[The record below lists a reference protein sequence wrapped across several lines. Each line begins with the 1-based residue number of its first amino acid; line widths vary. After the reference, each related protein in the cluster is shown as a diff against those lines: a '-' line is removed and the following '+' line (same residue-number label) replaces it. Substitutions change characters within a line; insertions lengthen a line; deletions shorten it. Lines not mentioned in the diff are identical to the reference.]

1 MQMSLKNY
9 QKRGLNKIAQDYE
22 YLLSLFKKML
32 SSIGEDGLQST
43 LNVSGIRTE
52 TGIPH
57 EEKLTQAIG
66 ICFELMNIAE
76 ENAAN
81 SYRREV
87 ENDFSDEVIRGSWGE
102 ALAQWKKQGKTV
114 EEMLSC
120 FRKVNAVPVLTAH
133 PTEAKRLTVL
143 EIHRELYLQ
152 LVELENR
159 KWTPKEQRKIE
170 KRITALLE
178 RWWRTGEIYLEKPRP
193 EDERNNVLHYFTN
206 VFPDALELHDA
217 KLRETWV
224 EQGLPEEAFRL
235 AKDFPQI
242 TFGSWVGGDRDGH
255 PFITP
260 EFTQETLSVHRSEA
274 LRMVVNKLNALAA
287 ALSFSI
293 FENPLPRDFLSRL
306 EDDAKA
312 LGDAGTKALERNKS
326 EPLRQFVNVL
336 KLRLA
341 LPEGDGKKI
350 NRPEELRLK
359 LNELQEVLTEIG
371 AGGVVDEFLFP
382 TQRFLRVFGFH
393 LVRLDIRQNSAYYE
407 KAMNQ
412 LLKTAGID
420 DWEYS
425 SWPEEKRMNWISDEL
440 ESKRPFLLPGTPCGP
455 EADAVL
461 EYMHVVKAHAKKYG
475 CDGIGSFIVSMT
487 RSASD
492 LLMLFLFFRETGLD
506 EEYVQV
512 VPLLET
518 IADLENGP
526 EILTNYLQHPFIAE
540 RMMKFEQRSQE
551 VMLGYSDSNKDGGIL
566 ASRWNIFKAEERLTK
581 AGKSMNV
588 DVFFFHG
595 RGGTISRGGGKIHRF
610 MESMP
615 VGSVSG
621 SVKMT
626 IQGETIANQF
636 ANRLTA
642 SYNLEMFVAGT
653 AKQAML
659 YHNQSNEVDEYNFM
673 ETLVAY
679 SEERYRT
686 LIDHPSFISFY
697 SRATPID
704 VLEQSKIGSRPAR
717 RTGKRSLE
725 DLRSIPWVF
734 SWSQSRFNLSG
745 WLGVG
750 EALSRFKRDNPKGYE
765 KLKELATGKSF
776 FKFLL
781 IQIESNLLISDSEI
795 MEKYAELVN
804 TQAKEQLMPIILADF
819 NACKELVAEVLGST
833 VGERRVSK
841 LTGLAMRDSG
851 LRLLNSLQIQAL
863 ESWRALPEK
872 DQRRERKL
880 SEMLLLVNAISGGL
894 QSTG

>member
-1 MQMSLKNY
+1 MSLKKY
-9 QKRGLNKIAQDYE
+9 QNRGLNKIAQDYE

-32 SSIGEDGLQST
+32 LSIGEEEVQAALQA
-43 LNVSGIRTE
+43 SGIRTE
-52 TGIPH
+52 TEIPH
-57 EEKLTQAIG
+57 GEKLTQAIG

-87 ENDFSDEVIRGSWGE
+87 ENEFGDEAIRGSWGE
-102 ALAQWKKQGKTV
+102 TLAQWKAQGKTV

-120 FRKVNAVPVLTAH
+120 FTKVNAVPVLTAH

-170 KRITALLE
+170 KRIMALLE

-217 KLRETWV
+217 KLKETWV
-224 EQGLPEEAFRL
+224 EQGLPEEALRF
-235 AKDFPQI
+235 ADDFPQI

-260 EFTQETLSVHRSEA
+260 EFTQETLSVHRGEA
-274 LRMVVNKLNALAA
+274 LRMVENKLNALAA

-293 FENPLPRDFLSRL
+293 FENPLPKGFLSRL
-306 EDDAKA
+306 EEDAQA
-312 LGDAGTKALERNKS
+312 LGDAGAKALGRNKS

-336 KLRLA
+336 KLRLS
-341 LPEGDGKKI
+341 LPVGHEKRI
-350 NRPEELRLK
+350 NRPEELKIK
-359 LNELQEVLTEIG
+359 LDELQEVLSEIG
-371 AGGVVDEFLFP
+371 ADRVVDEFLFP

-393 LVRLDIRQNSAYYE
+393 LARLDIRQNSAYHE

-412 LLKTAGID
+412 LLKTAGVE
-420 DWEYS
+420 DWDYS
-425 SWPEEKRMNWISDEL
+425 SWPEKKRLTWISEEL
-440 ESKRPFLLPGTPCGP
+440 KSRRPFLLPGTPCGL

-461 EYMHVVKAHAKKYG
+461 EYMRVVKEHAKKYG
-475 CDGIGSFIVSMT
+475 CEGIGSFIVSMT
-487 RSASD
+487 RSVSD
-492 LLMLFLFFRETGLD
+492 LLMLFVFFRETGLD
-506 EEYVQV
+506 EENLQV

-518 IADLENGP
+518 IEDLENGP
-526 EILTNYLQHPFIAE
+526 EILSNYLSHPFVKS
-540 RMMKFEQRSQE
+540 RMNRFAQSSQE

-566 ASRWNIFKAEERLTK
+566 ASRWNIFKAEERLTR
-581 AGKSMNV
+581 AGKSANIE
-588 DVFFFHG
+588 VFFFHG

-615 VGSVSG
+615 GGSVSG

-642 SYNLEMFVAGT
+642 SYNLEMFAAGT

-659 YHNQSNEVDEYNFM
+659 YGEQSDEVAEYNFM
-673 ETLVAY
+673 EALVAF
-679 SEERYRT
+679 SEERYRS
-686 LIDHPSFISFY
+686 LIDHSSFIPFY
-697 SRATPID
+697 SGATPID

-717 RTGKRSLE
+717 RTGKRSLA

-750 EALSRFKRDNPKGYE
+750 EALSRFKQDNPTGYE
-765 KLKELATGKSF
+765 KLKKLATDKSF

-781 IQIESNLLISDSEI
+781 IQIESNLLISDSAI
-795 MEKYAELVN
+795 MKKYAELVDDDAK
-804 TQAKEQLMPIILADF
+804 TQLLPIILSDF
-819 NACKELVAEVLGST
+819 NAGKELVAELLGET
-833 VGERRVSK
+833 VEERRVSK

-851 LRLLNSLQIQAL
+851 LKLLNTLQVEAL
-863 ESWRALPEK
+863 KAWRALPIE
-872 DQRRERKL
+872 DERREQKL
-880 SEMLLLVNAISGGL
+880 PEMLLLVNAISGGL